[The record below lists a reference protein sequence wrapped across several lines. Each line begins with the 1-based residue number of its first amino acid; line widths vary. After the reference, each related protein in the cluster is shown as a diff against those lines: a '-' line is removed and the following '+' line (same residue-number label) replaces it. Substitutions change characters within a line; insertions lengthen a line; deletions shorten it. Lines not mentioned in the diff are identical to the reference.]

1 MNTCPCFMCVFLLR
15 DTLFNRRGW
24 FINIELTA
32 NTVTHNTVTHSIVTH
47 AWTEL
52 IQHTCVSGR
61 HILAFLCL
69 GMAVGTLALLYF
81 KQQSPQWKTLKYKK
95 CYIWGPTKRTFLQ
108 YWAII
113 RRQTCHLAEPLLG
126 INNSDILLLGVYLW
140 VYLWEDMTEK
150 ELWHWHWCLQ
160 VNFVDKWICKHGIQK

>member
-95 CYIWGPTKRTFLQ
+95 CYICGPTERTSFTVLS
-108 YWAII
+108 YNKKADMSPSWASIGNKQLRHFI
-113 RRQTCHLAEPLLG
+113 AWCVLMSILMRRYDRERTVALTLVFTGKFCG
-126 INNSDILLLGVYLW
+126 
-140 VYLWEDMTEK
+140 
-150 ELWHWHWCLQ
+150 
-160 VNFVDKWICKHGIQK
+160 